1 MKGAYIFFAN
11 GFEETE
17 ALAPIDVL
25 RRGGVDI
32 RIVSIYDDRTV
43 TGSHRIPMIADMSFP
58 EFLEEVR
65 LEGTTAG
72 DIMVFPG
79 GMPGS
84 TNLAACDRLM
94 ELMLDHYAAGG
105 SVAAICAAPSVVLS
119 KLPGLAGKTM
129 TCYDG
134 FEPVLLEKGVK
145 HTKEGVATDGNI
157 ITGRGAGHAITFGLT
172 ILAHLKGQET
182 ADKVAASI
190 ML

>member
-25 RRGGVDI
+25 RRGGVDLK
-32 RIVSIYDDRTV
+32 IVSIYDDKTV
-43 TGSHRIPMIADMSFP
+43 TGSHKIPMIADMSFP
-58 EFLEEVR
+58 EFLAQVE
-65 LEGTTAG
+65 LAGTTEG

-94 ELMLDHYAAGG
+94 ELMLRHYDEGG
-105 SVAAICAAPSVVLS
+105 SVAAICAAPSVVLG
-119 KLPGLAGKTM
+119 KLPGLSGKTM

-134 FEPVLLEKGVK
+134 FEPALVEKGVR
-145 HTKEGVATDGNI
+145 HTKDGVAVDGNI
-157 ITGRGAGHAITFGLT
+157 ITGRGAGHAVAFGLA

>member
-32 RIVSIYDDRTV
+32 RIVSIYDERTV
-43 TGSHRIPMIADMSFP
+43 TGSHKIPMVADLSFP
-58 EFLEEVR
+58 EFLAEAD
-65 LEGTTAG
+65 LSGTDAG

-94 ELMLDHYAAGG
+94 ELMLKH
-105 SVAAICAAPSVVLS
+105 
-119 KLPGLAGKTM
+119 
-129 TCYDG
+129 YDG
-134 FEPVLLEKGVK
+134 FEPALIEKGVK
-145 HTKEGVATDGNI
+145 HTKDGVAVDGNI
-157 ITGRGAGHAITFGLT
+157 ITGRGAGHAVAFGLA
-172 ILAHLKGQET
+172 ILAHLKGHET
-182 ADKVAASI
+182 AEKVAKSI

>member
-25 RRGGVDI
+25 RRGGVDL

-58 EFLEEVR
+58 EFLGEVR
-65 LEGTTAG
+65 LEGTTSG

-134 FEPVLLEKGVK
+134 FEPALLEKGVK

-157 ITGRGAGHAITFGLT
+157 ITGRGAGHAVAFGLA
-172 ILAHLKGQET
+172 ILAHLKGKET

>member
-32 RIVSIYDDRTV
+32 RIVSIYDERTV
-43 TGSHRIPMIADMSFP
+43 TGSHKIPMVADLSFP
-58 EFLEEVR
+58 EFLAEAD
-65 LEGTTAG
+65 LSGTDAG

-94 ELMLDHYAAGG
+94 ELMLKHYAEGG
-105 SVAAICAAPSVVLS
+105 SVAAICAAPTLLGEWGMLKGRRATCYPGMEEKLTGGQAEDASVVADRNL
-119 KLPGLAGKTM
+119 
-129 TCYDG
+129 
-134 FEPVLLEKGVK
+134 
-145 HTKEGVATDGNI
+145 
-157 ITGRGAGHAITFGLT
+157 ITGRAAGSAFEFGLAL
-172 ILAHLKGQET
+172 IRALAGAEKAEEVRH
-182 ADKVAASI
+182 AVHYY
-190 ML
+190 

>member
-94 ELMLDHYAAGG
+94 GLMLDHYAAGG

-134 FEPVLLEKGVK
+134 FEPALLEKGVK

-157 ITGRGAGHAITFGLT
+157 ITGRGAGHAVAFGLA
-172 ILAHLKGQET
+172 ILAHLKEKET

>member
-43 TGSHRIPMIADMSFP
+43 TGTHRIPLIADMSFP

-157 ITGRGAGHAITFGLT
+157 ITGRGAGHAVAFGLA
-172 ILAHLKGQET
+172 ILAHLKGKET